1 MDRQLRNA
9 LVYMVIASF
18 CFAVTGAIARL
29 LKSDYAS
36 VELVLFR
43 NVIGIP
49 FLLYSIYKT
58 PLVQV
63 GGKPF
68 LLFFRGFIGTM
79 ALYFFFY
86 GVTTIGLPEA
96 ITYQQSYP
104 IFLALISALYLRQS
118 IGWKSWMAILLGF
131 TGICMIFI
139 PKMSGSALELKS
151 NLIGIS
157 NLIMTGVAYLSIRG
171 LSEYYDKRTIVL
183 SFMLCGIV
191 FPILSLL
198 IGHWYPSQQFDFII
212 AKFSLPK
219 VHHLYLIV
227 PLGLVALI
235 GQVFLTKAFSHKNTG
250 LIGAMGYSNVVFSIL
265 LGILI
270 GDALPDTLSLSG
282 ILIIVFSGVLI
293 SLTKNQAK

>member
-1 MDRQLRNA
+1 MDSQLRKA
-9 LVYMVIASF
+9 LMYMVIASF

-29 LKSDYAS
+29 LKSEYSS

-49 FLLYSIYKT
+49 FLLYSIYKS
-58 PLVQV
+58 PLEQV

-104 IFLALISALYLRQS
+104 IFLALISALYFGQP
-118 IGWKSWMAILLGF
+118 IGWKSWVAILLGF
-131 TGICMIFI
+131 AGICMIFV

-151 NLIGIS
+151 NVIGIS

-183 SFMLCGIV
+183 SFMLCGIL
-191 FPILSLL
+191 FPILSLVV
-198 IGHWYPSQQFDFII
+198 GQYCPTPQFDFIV
-212 AKFSLPK
+212 AKFYLPK
-219 VHHLYLIV
+219 LQHLYLIV

-235 GQVFLTKAFSHKNTG
+235 GQVYLTKAFSHKNTG
-250 LIGAMGYSNVVFSIL
+250 IIGAMGYTNVVFSIL
-265 LGILI
+265 LGVLI
-270 GDALPDTLSLSG
+270 GDALPDLLSLSG
-282 ILIIVFSGVLI
+282 IIIIVISGVLI
-293 SLTKNQAK
+293 SLTKTPT